1 MRTKLL
7 IVVLVTALGFSAMGQ
22 TAKEL
27 NSRYEVSVFFEVRP
41 NILMKAEYG
50 SKGKVC
56 SVVFQPNK
64 YSANER
70 KMFIG
75 NTNIDLHEL
84 LEVINELAPPETR
97 NGNGL
102 SLGYIAQSGMMWGGF
117 TYDNVR
123 INTKRSFDQKKGRS
137 IEMGPRDD
145 GRLIDYLN
153 SFGAPETA
161 SISWIKREGCES

>member
-1 MRTKLL
+1 
-7 IVVLVTALGFSAMGQ
+7 
-22 TAKEL
+22 
-27 NSRYEVSVFFEVRP
+27 
-41 NILMKAEYG
+41 
-50 SKGKVC
+50 
-56 SVVFQPNK
+56 
-64 YSANER
+64 
-70 KMFIG
+70 
-75 NTNIDLHEL
+75 
-84 LEVINELAPPETR
+84 
-97 NGNGL
+97 
-102 SLGYIAQSGMMWGGF
+102 MMWGGF